1 MRKREDSVTTL
12 LLRKRVVPP
21 ARGPSLRSKQR
32 SAFRILTQAKQSA
45 CSHAEAGG
53 FEPPIPLRVYRIS
66 SAAHSATLARFL
78 TRIVAREDF
87 TIVNQKP
94 AFYKGILNQRKR
106 APEKREP
113 DVAIA
118 TQTFFSQE
126 NQILCQGRCAQECPW
141 HREGIRPHS
150 TRKVGCE

>member
-1 MRKREDSVTTL
+1 MRKREDSPASLGSPTL
-12 LLRKRVVPP
+12 TEDWAPP
-21 ARGPSLRSKQR
+21 RGLAWSLDNAP
-32 SAFRILTQAKQSA
+32 AFSSSPFAAQAAHSL
-45 CSHAEAGG
+45 HAEAGG

-113 DVAIA
+113 DAAIA

-126 NQILCQGRCAQECPW
+126 N
-141 HREGIRPHS
+141 
-150 TRKVGCE
+150 